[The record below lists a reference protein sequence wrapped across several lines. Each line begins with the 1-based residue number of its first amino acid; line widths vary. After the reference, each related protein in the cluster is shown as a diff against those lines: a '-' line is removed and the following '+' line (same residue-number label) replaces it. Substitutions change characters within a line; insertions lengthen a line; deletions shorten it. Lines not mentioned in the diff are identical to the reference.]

1 MDINKKGWVGA
12 RGSSS
17 GGGGKLSGA
26 KGKGKK
32 NNTWTSSKKG
42 LLGGAT
48 DKPGLPAGKL

>member
-1 MDINKKGWVGA
+1 MDINKQGWVGA

-32 NNTWTSSKKG
+32 NNTWVSSKKG